1 MTTLIQRLGWRS
13 VAALTADGEEYT
25 DYMASL
31 QVCSILNIN
40 EERINLINY
49 SYFRTSYKNT

>member
-31 QVCSILNIN
+31 QVKVQ
-40 EERINLINY
+40 ERIILIILI
-49 SYFRTSYKNT
+49 SGRLTRTLEGQF

>member
-31 QVCSILNIN
+31 QVG
-40 EERINLINY
+40 EAVERISFIVNVISGRLT
-49 SYFRTSYKNT
+49 RTLESQL

>member
-13 VAALTADGEEYT
+13 VAAPTADGEEYT

-31 QVCSILNIN
+31 QV
-40 EERINLINY
+40 
-49 SYFRTSYKNT
+49 